1 MASGP
6 SLTEQDVQAVQV
18 WREAS
23 SKHRVIVVN
32 TTWRLAPWAD
42 TLYAMDSAWWRF
54 YYAEVKQGYNGEMLT
69 KSAGGLPGVAK
80 VRIHPGGNSGAGAI
94 TLALKRRAKRVI
106 LLGYDCRYADDGRR
120 HWHGDHPEELKNC
133 ESIEKF
139 RDHCANVRRHFIRAD
154 IVNASRSTALKIW
167 PRVSLEGAL
176 HG

>member
-1 MASGP
+1 MTKA
-6 SLTEQDVQAVQV
+6 DVARVQA

-23 SKHRVIVVN
+23 TKRRVIAIN

-42 TLYAMDSAWWRF
+42 ALYAMDSAWWRF
-54 YYAEVKQGYNGEMLT
+54 YYEEVKRGYAGEMLT

-106 LLGYDCRYADDGRR
+106 LLGYDCQYAPDGQR
-120 HWHGDHPEELKNC
+120 HWHGDHPEALKNC

-139 RDHCANVRRHFIRAD
+139 RGHCENVRRHFIRANV
-154 IVNASRSTALKIW
+154 VNATRTTSLKVW
-167 PRVSLEGAL
+167 PRVSLEDAL
-176 HG
+176 RG